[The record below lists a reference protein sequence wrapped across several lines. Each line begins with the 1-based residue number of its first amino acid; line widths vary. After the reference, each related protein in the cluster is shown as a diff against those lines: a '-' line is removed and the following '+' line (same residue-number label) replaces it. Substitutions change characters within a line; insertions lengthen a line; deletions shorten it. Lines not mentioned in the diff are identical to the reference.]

1 MTCRPVSHPGVLRK
15 ARPGG
20 GRPPLP
26 RPPVDPG
33 PGPGSG
39 PLTRCRPRC
48 GCISGPGS
56 GWQGDS
62 ACAPWRAPWRSAC
75 SRKGWSRSTCPS
87 AAWCLRATITCVR
100 AGRPAGLGVPRQVG
114 WGQDARACSLPSA
127 GLAQSLYCWGLH
139 TGVLPGEGTASG
151 RPARPRPRPTRPF
164 LGSPAPYQAY
174 ASFGSRTSE
183 PRISSRRPG
192 DTPLDCRERW
202 GLGWGWGD
210 PGDQRILAQSQDPE
224 MMSCSRPRAVAGS
237 SAIEG
242 PVKKAPSERMGRPE
256 RM

>member
-1 MTCRPVSHPGVLRK
+1 MTCRPVSHPGVLWK

-26 RPPVDPG
+26 RPRVDPG

-100 AGRPAGLGVPRQVG
+100 AGRPAGLGGPPPSGVG
-114 WGQDARACSLPSA
+114 TGCKGLLLTQCRVGAVLVLLGAAHRRTTWERGQLQ
-127 GLAQSLYCWGLH
+127 GG
-139 TGVLPGEGTASG
+139 LPGPG
-151 RPARPRPRPTRPF
+151 
-164 LGSPAPYQAY
+164 PAP
-174 ASFGSRTSE
+174 
-183 PRISSRRPG
+183 P
-192 DTPLDCRERW
+192 
-202 GLGWGWGD
+202 D
-210 PGDQRILAQSQDPE
+210 P
-224 MMSCSRPRAVAGS
+224 S
-237 SAIEG
+237 SAPQPLTRHMHHSAAALPNHVSRLAG
-242 PVKKAPSERMGRPE
+242 QATPR
-256 RM
+256 